1 MEYQTLGATGIT
13 VSRMALGTMMFGSY
27 GNPDHDDAIRII
39 HAALDGGHQLRR
51 HRRRVLQRRVR
62 GDRRQGT
69 GWAAATTSCWPPS
82 SPCPWAPDPNHSG
95 GSRRYVTRAVEDSLR
110 RLQTDHI
117 DLYQM
122 HRFDP
127 ETDVSETLSALSDL
141 VRAGKVRAIGAST
154 FPAEL
159 IVEAQWAAERGGY
172 QPFRTEQPRYS
183 ILTRTIEA
191 AVLPTAQRYG
201 MGVLTYGPLSSGWL
215 SGRADPTRGHRSSG
229 GGAKDFDLSVPAN
242 RAKLTAV
249 EQLTKLAADA
259 GLPLAHLATAFV
271 LAHPAVTSVLTGP
284 RTIDHLTA
292 ALAGADTRLE
302 PGRAGQDRR
311 DRRTGSRDQPSRQ
324 LHHHPG
330 AGRQEPAPA
339 PLDTPRARVVR
350 QQAAEHGDPR
360 RCARRGGAVLKQ
372 RGGPGRTRGAGR

>member
-27 GNPDHDDAIRII
+27 GNPDHDDAVRVI
-39 HAALDGGHQLRR
+39 HAALDGGINFVDTADVYSSGESEEIVGKALAGRR
-51 HRRRVLQRRVR
+51 DDVVL
-62 GDRRQGT
+62 
-69 GWAAATTSCWPPS
+69 ATKFALPMS
-82 SPCPWAPDPNHSG
+82 AGPNHSG
-95 GSRRYVTRAVEDSLR
+95 GSRRYVMRAVEDSLR
-110 RLQTDHI
+110 RLQTDYI

-127 ETDVSETLSALSDL
+127 DTDVSETLSALSDL
-141 VRAGKVRAIGAST
+141 VSAGKVRAIGAST

-172 QPFRTEQPRYS
+172 QRFRTEQPRYS

-191 AVLPTAQRYG
+191 AVLPTAERYG

-215 SGRADPTRGHRSSG
+215 SGRADPANGHRASG
-229 GGAKDFDLSVPAN
+229 AGAKDFDLSVPAN

-284 RTIDHLTA
+284 RTMEHLQA
-292 ALAGADTRLE
+292 ALTGADVRLDE
-302 PGRAGQDRR
+302 EVLDKIDDIVA
-311 DRRTGSRDQPSRQ
+311 
-324 LHHHPG
+324 PG
-330 AGRQEPAPA
+330 AEVNPADNYITIPA
-339 PLDTPRARVVR
+339 LADKNL
-350 QQAAEHGDPR
+350 R
-360 RCARRGGAVLKQ
+360 RRR
-372 RGGPGRTRGAGR
+372 R

>member
-1 MEYQTLGATGIT
+1 VEYQTLGATGIT
-13 VSRMALGTMMFGSY
+13 VSRLALGTMMLGAY

-39 HAALDGGHQLRR
+39 HAALDGGINFVDTADVYSAGESEEIVGQALAGRR
-51 HRRRVLQRRVR
+51 DDVVL
-62 GDRRQGT
+62 
-69 GWAAATTSCWPPS
+69 ATKFALPMG
-82 SPCPWAPDPNHSG
+82 AGPNHSG
-95 GSRRYVTRAVEDSLR
+95 GSRRYIIRAVEDSLR

-122 HRFDP
+122 HRPDP
-127 ETDVSETLSALSDL
+127 DTDISETLSALSDL
-141 VRAGKVRAIGAST
+141 VRTGKVRAIGAST

-159 IVEAQWAAERGGY
+159 IVEAQWAAERGGH

-215 SGRADPTRGHRSSG
+215 SGRADPANGHRSSG
-229 GGAKDFDLSVPAN
+229 AGAKDFDLSVPAN

-284 RTIDHLTA
+284 RTMNHLTA
-292 ALAGADTRLE
+292 ALAGADVRLNE
-302 PGRAGQDRR
+302 EVLDKIDEIVA
-311 DRRTGSRDQPSRQ
+311 
-324 LHHHPG
+324 PG
-330 AGRQEPAPA
+330 AEVNPADNYITIPA
-339 PLDTPRARVVR
+339 LADKNL
-350 QQAAEHGDPR
+350 R
-360 RCARRGGAVLKQ
+360 RRR
-372 RGGPGRTRGAGR
+372 R